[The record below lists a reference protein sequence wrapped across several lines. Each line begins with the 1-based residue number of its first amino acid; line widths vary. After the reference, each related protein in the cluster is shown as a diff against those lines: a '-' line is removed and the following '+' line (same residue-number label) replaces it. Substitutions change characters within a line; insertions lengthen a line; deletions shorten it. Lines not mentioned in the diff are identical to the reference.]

1 MAITSSK
8 ELYDQI
14 NKKLSEFIDI
24 QEAQSYAFFILE
36 YLFGLERIDVMM
48 GKEVDLSAEKQTRL
62 KKIYHRVQQQEPV
75 QYIFERAWFYGRTF
89 KVDPRVLIPRGETEE
104 LVDLI
109 IKEHRKKKN
118 LLIAD
123 FGTGTGCIPITLALE
138 LEEAE
143 VYGIDYSEDIIRL
156 ALMNG
161 MINKADVGFMVADIL
176 QDKIEL
182 PQLDIIVS
190 NPPYIRES
198 EKEEMKPNVLEYEPE
213 EALFVSDDDPLVF
226 YKNIADHALDMLKPN
241 GFLYFEINEALGNEV
256 ESMLFNKGFNLVKV
270 VQDIHGKD
278 RIVSARK
285 P

>member
-1 MAITSSK
+1 MALTSSK

-14 NKKLSEFIDI
+14 NKKLSGFIDI
-24 QEAQSYAFFILE
+24 QEAQSYTFFILE

-48 GKEVDLSAEKQTRL
+48 GKEVDFSAEKQTRL
-62 KKIYHRVQQQEPV
+62 NKIYHRVKQQEPV

-109 IKEHRKKKN
+109 IKEHREKKN

-138 LEEAE
+138 LKEAE

-176 QDKIEL
+176 KDKIEL
-182 PQLDIIVS
+182 PELDIIVS

-198 EKEEMKPNVLEYEPE
+198 EKQDMKSNVLDYEPG
-213 EALFVSDDDPLVF
+213 EALFVSDDDPLIF
-226 YKNIADHALDMLKPN
+226 YKNIADHALEMLKPD
-241 GFLYFEINEALGNEV
+241 GFLYFEINEALGSQV
-256 ESMLFNKGFNLVKV
+256 ETMLFNKGFNLVKV
-270 VQDIHGKD
+270 IQDIHGKE